1 MLLKL
6 LSSQIPQL
14 VDSLRVIKPL
24 VCPIVKLSHW
34 DIVSS
39 RVRKRSATC
48 GAEERVQGRL
58 EGSGGRADR
67 HCDFTHGSENS
78 AGVVRLETG
87 LDDAWVDG
95 VGRHAEGLITVC
107 DGSGRDDISLLAVAI
122 SFPSTG

>member
-6 LSSQIPQL
+6 LSSQVPQL
-14 VDSLRVIKPL
+14 VDSLGVIKPL
-24 VCPIVKLSHW
+24 VCPIVKLSHR

-48 GAEERVQGRL
+48 GAEERVQGCL
-58 EGSGGRADR
+58 EGSRGRADR
-67 HCDFTHGSENS
+67 HCDFTHGSEDF

-95 VGRHAEGLITVC
+95 VGRHAE
-107 DGSGRDDISLLAVAI
+107 
-122 SFPSTG
+122 